1 MVVLNKFLF
10 LLIEVLIVL
19 FIIKLN
25 LFIVLESIDK
35 FLISFV
41 FVIVGNGVVEMFFIV
56 GVDVEIVLRVL
67 LRIVFFVV
75 LDIEIWILLDGVNVK
90 ILVFDNGG
98 V

>member
-10 LLIEVLIVL
+10 LLIEVLIGL

-75 LDIEIWILLDGVNVK
+75 LDIEIWILLDGVDVK

>member
-25 LFIVLESIDK
+25 LFIVFESIDK

-56 GVDVEIVLRVL
+56 GVDVVIVLRVV
-67 LRIVFFVV
+67 LRIVFVV
-75 LDIEIWILLDGVNVK
+75 FDIEIWILLDGVDVK

>member
-25 LFIVLESIDK
+25 LFIVLESIVK

-56 GVDVEIVLRVL
+56 GVDVVIVLRVV
-67 LRIVFFVV
+67 LRIVVFVV
-75 LDIEIWILLDGVNVK
+75 FDIEIWILLDGVDVK

>member
-56 GVDVEIVLRVL
+56 GVDVVIVLSVV
-67 LRIVFFVV
+67 LRIVVFVGF
-75 LDIEIWILLDGVNVK
+75 DIEIWILLDGVDVK

>member
-75 LDIEIWILLDGVNVK
+75 LDIEIWILLDGVDVK

>member
-56 GVDVEIVLRVL
+56 GVDVVIVLRVV

-75 LDIEIWILLDGVNVK
+75 LDIEIWILLDGVDVK

>member
-25 LFIVLESIDK
+25 LFIVFESIDK

-75 LDIEIWILLDGVNVK
+75 LDIEIWILLDGVDVK

>member
-56 GVDVEIVLRVL
+56 GVDVVIVLRVV
-67 LRIVFFVV
+67 LRIVVFVV
-75 LDIEIWILLDGVNVK
+75 LDIEIWILLGGVDVK

>member
-25 LFIVLESIDK
+25 LFIVFESIDK

-56 GVDVEIVLRVL
+56 GVDVVIVLRVV
-67 LRIVFFVV
+67 LRIVLMVF
-75 LDIEIWILLDGVNVK
+75 DIEIWILLDGVDVK

>member
-75 LDIEIWILLDGVNVK
+75 LDIEIWILLDGVDVK
-90 ILVFDNGG
+90 ILVFDNGR

>member
-56 GVDVEIVLRVL
+56 GVDVVIVLRVL
-67 LRIVFFVV
+67 LRIVVFVV
-75 LDIEIWILLDGVNVK
+75 LDIEIWILLGGVDVK

>member
-56 GVDVEIVLRVL
+56 GVDVVIVLRVV
-67 LRIVFFVV
+67 LRIVVFVV
-75 LDIEIWILLDGVNVK
+75 LDIEIWILLDGVDVK

>member
-67 LRIVFFVV
+67 LRIVVFVV
-75 LDIEIWILLDGVNVK
+75 LDIEIWILLDGVDVK

>member
-25 LFIVLESIDK
+25 LFIVFESIDK

-75 LDIEIWILLDGVNVK
+75 LDIEIWILLGGVDVK
-90 ILVFDNGG
+90 ILVLDNGG

>member
-75 LDIEIWILLDGVNVK
+75 LDIEIWILLGGVDVK

>member
-25 LFIVLESIDK
+25 LFIVLESIDN
-35 FLISFV
+35 FV

-56 GVDVEIVLRVL
+56 GVDVVIVLRVL
-67 LRIVFFVV
+67 LRIVVFVV
-75 LDIEIWILLDGVNVK
+75 LDIEIWILLDGVDVK

>member
-56 GVDVEIVLRVL
+56 GVDVVIVLRVL
-67 LRIVFFVV
+67 LRIVVFVV
-75 LDIEIWILLDGVNVK
+75 LDIEIWILLDGVDVK

>member
-75 LDIEIWILLDGVNVK
+75 LDIEIWILLDGVDGK

>member
-56 GVDVEIVLRVL
+56 GVDVVIVLRVL

-75 LDIEIWILLDGVNVK
+75 LDIEIWILLDGVDVK

>member
-10 LLIEVLIVL
+10 LLIDVLIVL

-75 LDIEIWILLDGVNVK
+75 LDIEIWILLDGVDVK

>member
-56 GVDVEIVLRVL
+56 GVDVVIVLRVV
-67 LRIVFFVV
+67 LRIVVFVV
-75 LDIEIWILLDGVNVK
+75 LDIEIWILLNGVDVK

>member
-56 GVDVEIVLRVL
+56 GVDVVIVLRVV
-67 LRIVFFVV
+67 LRIVVFVV
-75 LDIEIWILLDGVNVK
+75 LDIEIWILLGGVDVN

>member
-25 LFIVLESIDK
+25 LFIVLERIDK

-75 LDIEIWILLDGVNVK
+75 LDIEIWILLDGVDVK

>member
-56 GVDVEIVLRVL
+56 GVDVVIVLRVL
-67 LRIVFFVV
+67 LRIVDFVV
-75 LDIEIWILLDGVNVK
+75 LDIEIWILDGVDVK